1 MSQARVVLARHQ
13 LGVTPHLFDGEV
25 EFMKKRNKATRIA
38 MSLFAVSMIVAAC
51 GGDDADD
58 AVVEEPAAET
68 VAYPT
73 LAECADVSYDYTYT
87 PPASA
92 GMTVTYDIAPEAVWE
107 DGSAITSADF
117 AATWQAAL
125 NTPGSISTSGWDQ
138 IDSVEA
144 GSSDKQV
151 VVEFKSVYGPYKG
164 LFGGLIK
171 AASVENTSDISADF
185 ADFIGFSGRPW
196 KMKSWSPSQVVYV
209 PNDKYWG
216 ADKAVTKELV
226 MVPLADQDTEVAAIK
241 AGEIDFAY
249 PQFYGG
255 IEEAYADPNI
265 ALKKEFGGDYEAL
278 YFQAKCGPFA
288 NPIFREAFS
297 KSIDRDAL
305 FQQIYVPLGG
315 ESPLECGPMIPGP
328 FCAGDEFAGS
338 YDPAAAE
345 ALLTEN
351 GWTKGADGFW
361 IDPATGAAPD
371 VRWIINTGNTRRE
384 NTQAYLIPL
393 LTAAGFKVRA
403 DNCDAACYFQQ
414 RLPSLDYDMAM
425 YISTAPPDPGY
436 LTPSFTCDAIPT
448 AANTNQG
455 QNSSGWCNAEASDL
469 LHNADFEPDA
479 TKRADLVKGAL
490 RLMAT
495 DSILLPL
502 FQFPKSGFW
511 RTDKV
516 GGPVDAELR
525 NYTSFINNHLWT
537 DLDGDGK
544 IVIGAEQW
552 PECLN
557 PVTECANSSWMV
569 WTSINQVMPGAFAT
583 TNDGAYVVTN
593 LLTGEPTV
601 VLK

>member
-1 MSQARVVLARHQ
+1 
-13 LGVTPHLFDGEV
+13 
-25 EFMKKRNKATRIA
+25 MKKHSKASRLA
-38 MSLFAVSMIVAAC
+38 ASLFAVALIASAC
-51 GGDDADD
+51 GGDDAATEDTT
-58 AVVEEPAAET
+58 ATEEPAAEP
-68 VAYPT
+68 VSYPT
-73 LAECADVSYDYTYT
+73 LAECADVTYDYTYT

-92 GMTVTYDIAPEAVWE
+92 GMTVTYDISPDAVWE
-107 DGSAITSADF
+107 DGSPITAADF
-117 AATWQAAL
+117 KATWEAAL
-125 NTPGSISTSGWDQ
+125 NTPGSISTVGYDQ
-138 IDSVEA
+138 INSVEP
-144 GSSDKQV
+144 GTSDKQV
-151 VVEFKSVYGPYKG
+151 VVDFKSVYGPYKG

-171 AASVENTSDISADF
+171 AAAVENPADISADF
-185 ADFIGFSGRPW
+185 AEMLNFSGRPW

-216 ADKAVTKELV
+216 DDKPATNELV
-226 MVPLADQDTEVAAIK
+226 MVPMADDDTQVAAIK
-241 AGEIDFAY
+241 AGEVDFVY

-255 IEEAYADPNI
+255 IEEAYSDPNI
-265 ALKKEFGGDYEAL
+265 TLKKEFGGDYEGF

-288 NPIFREAFS
+288 NPIFRAAFS

-315 ESPLECGPMIPGP
+315 ESPLQCGPIVPGP
-328 FCAGDEFAGS
+328 YCNGDEFANA
-338 YDPAAAE
+338 YDPAGAE

-351 GWTKGADGFW
+351 GWTKGADGYW
-361 IDPATGAAPD
+361 IDPSTGEAPD

-393 LTAAGFKVRA
+393 LNAAGFKVRA

-414 RLPSLDYDMAM
+414 RLPALDYDMAM

-436 LTPSFTCDAIPT
+436 LTPSFTCDQIPT
-448 AANTNQG
+448 AANNNQG

-469 LHNADFEPDA
+469 LHNADFEADA
-479 TKRADLVKGAL
+479 TKRAELVKSAL
-490 RLMAT
+490 KLMAA
-495 DSILLPL
+495 DSIMLPL
-502 FQFPKSGFW
+502 FQFPKAGFW

-544 IVIGAEQW
+544 VVIGAEQW
-552 PECLN
+552 PACLN

-569 WTSINQVMPGAFAT
+569 WTTINQVMPGAFAT
-583 TNDGAYVVTN
+583 TNDGQYVVTN
-593 LLTGEPTV
+593 LLTGEPKVT
-601 VLK
+601 LK

>member
-1 MSQARVVLARHQ
+1 
-13 LGVTPHLFDGEV
+13 
-25 EFMKKRNKATRIA
+25 
-38 MSLFAVSMIVAAC
+38 
-51 GGDDADD
+51 
-58 AVVEEPAAET
+58 
-68 VAYPT
+68 
-73 LAECADVSYDYTYT
+73 
-87 PPASA
+87 
-92 GMTVTYDIAPEAVWE
+92 MTVTYDIAPAAVWE
-107 DGSAITSADF
+107 DGSAITAADF

-216 ADKAVTKELV
+216 DDKAVTKELV

-255 IEEAYADPNI
+255 IEDAYADPNI

-297 KSIDRDAL
+297 KSIDREAL

-315 ESPLECGPMIPGP
+315 ESPLECGPIIPGP
-328 FCAGDEFAGS
+328 YCNGDEFAGS
-338 YDPAAAE
+338 YDPTAAE
-345 ALLTEN
+345 TLLTDN

-361 IDPATGAAPD
+361 IDPATGEAPD

-414 RLPSLDYDMAM
+414 RLPALDFDMAM

-448 AANTNQG
+448 AANSNQG
-455 QNSSGWCNAEASDL
+455 QNTSGWCNAEASDL

-479 TKRADLVKGAL
+479 AARAELIKGAL
-490 RLMAT
+490 RLMAS

-569 WTSINQVMPGAFAT
+569 WTTINQVLPGAFAT

-601 VLK
+601 TLK

>member
-1 MSQARVVLARHQ
+1 
-13 LGVTPHLFDGEV
+13 
-25 EFMKKRNKATRIA
+25 MKKRNKATRVA
-38 MSLFAVSMIVAAC
+38 ASLFAVSLIVAAC

-58 AVVEEPAAET
+58 SGDADDSAVEEPAAEA

-73 LAECADVSYDYTYT
+73 LAECADVTYDYTYT

-107 DGSAITSADF
+107 DGSAITAADF

-125 NTPGSISTSGWDQ
+125 NTPGSIVTSGWDQ

-171 AASVENTSDISADF
+171 AATVENPSDISADF
-185 ADFIGFSGRPW
+185 ADFLSFSGQPW

-216 ADKAVTKELV
+216 DDKAVTKELV

-265 ALKKEFGGDYEAL
+265 TLKKEFGGDYEGF
-278 YFQAKCGPFA
+278 YFQSKCGPFA

-315 ESPLECGPMIPGP
+315 ESPLECGPIIPGP
-328 FCAGDEFAGS
+328 FCDGDEFAGS

-361 IDPATGAAPD
+361 VDPATGEAPD
-371 VRWIINTGNTRRE
+371 VRWIINTGNVRRE

-414 RLPSLDYDMAM
+414 RLPALDYDMAM
-425 YISTAPPDPGY
+425 YISIAPPDPSY
-436 LTPSFTCDAIPT
+436 LTPGFVCDEIPT
-448 AANTNQG
+448 AANNNQG
-455 QNSSGWCNAEASDL
+455 GNYTGWCNAEASDL
-469 LHNADFEPDA
+469 LHDADFEPDA
-479 TKRADLVKGAL
+479 ATRAELVKGAL
-490 RLMAT
+490 RLMAA
-495 DSILLPL
+495 DSIMLPL

-525 NYTSFINNHLWT
+525 NFTSFINNHLWT

-557 PVTECANSSWMV
+557 PVTECAGSSWMV
-569 WTSINQVMPGAFAT
+569 WTTTNQVMPGAFAT

-601 VLK
+601 TLK

>member
-1 MSQARVVLARHQ
+1 
-13 LGVTPHLFDGEV
+13 
-25 EFMKKRNKATRIA
+25 MKKRNKATRVA
-38 MSLFAVSMIVAAC
+38 ASLFAVSLIVAAC

-58 AVVEEPAAET
+58 SGDADDSAVEEPAAEA

-73 LAECADVSYDYTYT
+73 LAECADVTYDYTYT

-107 DGSAITSADF
+107 DGSAITAADF
-117 AATWQAAL
+117 AATWQANL
-125 NTPGSISTSGWDQ
+125 NTPGSIDTSGWDQ

-151 VVEFKSVYGPYKG
+151 VVEFKSVYGPYKS

-171 AASVENTSDISADF
+171 AATVENPSDISADF
-185 ADFIGFSGRPW
+185 ADFLSFSGRPW

-216 ADKAVTKELV
+216 DDKAVTKELV

-265 ALKKEFGGDYEAL
+265 TLKKEFGGDFEGF

-315 ESPLECGPMIPGP
+315 ESPLECGPIVPGP
-328 FCAGDEFAGS
+328 FCDGDEFAGS

-345 ALLTEN
+345 TLLTEN
-351 GWTKGADGFW
+351 GWTKGGDGFW
-361 IDPATGAAPD
+361 IDPATGEAPD
-371 VRWIINTGNTRRE
+371 VRWIINSGNVRRE

-414 RLPSLDYDMAM
+414 RLPALDYDMAM
-425 YISTAPPDPGY
+425 YINTAPPDPSY
-436 LTPSFTCDAIPT
+436 LTPGWTCDAIPT
-448 AANTNQG
+448 AANNNQG
-455 QNSSGWCNAEASDL
+455 QNSQGWCNAEASDL
-469 LHNADFEPDA
+469 LHDADFEPDA
-479 TKRADLVKGAL
+479 ATRAELIKGAL
-490 RLMAT
+490 RLMAA
-495 DSILLPL
+495 DSIMLPL

-569 WTSINQVMPGAFAT
+569 WTTINQVLPGAFAT

-601 VLK
+601 TLK

>member
-1 MSQARVVLARHQ
+1 
-13 LGVTPHLFDGEV
+13 
-25 EFMKKRNKATRIA
+25 MKKRNKATRVA
-38 MSLFAVSMIVAAC
+38 ASLFAVSLIVAAC

-58 AVVEEPAAET
+58 ADDSAVEGPAAET

-73 LAECADVSYDYTYT
+73 LAECADVTYDYTYT

-92 GMTVTYDIAPEAVWE
+92 GMTVTYDIAPAAVWE
-107 DGSAITSADF
+107 DGSAITAADF

-144 GSSDKQV
+144 GSSDQQV

-209 PNDKYWG
+209 PNDNYWG
-216 ADKAVTKELV
+216 DDKAVTKELV
-226 MVPLADQDTEVAAIK
+226 IVPLADQDTEVAAIK

-265 ALKKEFGGDYEAL
+265 ALQKEFGGDYEAL

-328 FCAGDEFAGS
+328 FCDGDEFAGS

-345 ALLTEN
+345 ALLTDN

-361 IDPATGAAPD
+361 LDPATGEAPD
-371 VRWIINTGNTRRE
+371 VRWIINSGNVRRE

-436 LTPSFTCDAIPT
+436 LTPGFTCDAIPT

-455 QNSSGWCNAEASDL
+455 QNSSGWCNVEASDL

-479 TKRADLVKGAL
+479 AVRADLIKGAL
-490 RLMAT
+490 RLMAA

-569 WTSINQVMPGAFAT
+569 WTTINQVLPGAFAT
-583 TNDGAYVVTN
+583 TNDGAYVISN

>member
-1 MSQARVVLARHQ
+1 
-13 LGVTPHLFDGEV
+13 
-25 EFMKKRNKATRIA
+25 MKKRNKATRVA
-38 MSLFAVSMIVAAC
+38 ASLFAVSMIVAAC

-58 AVVEEPAAET
+58 SAAEESAAEA
-68 VAYPT
+68 VAYPS
-73 LAECADVSYDYTYT
+73 LAECADVTYDYTYT

-92 GMTVTYDIAPEAVWE
+92 GMTVTYDIAPAAVWE
-107 DGSAITSADF
+107 DGSAITAADF

-151 VVEFKSVYGPYKG
+151 VVEFKSVYGPYKS

-185 ADFIGFSGRPW
+185 ADYIGFSGRPW

-216 ADKAVTKELV
+216 DDKAVTKELV

-255 IEEAYADPNI
+255 IEDAYADPNI

-297 KSIDRDAL
+297 KSIDREAL

-315 ESPLECGPMIPGP
+315 ESPLECGPIIPGP
-328 FCAGDEFAGS
+328 YCNGDEFAGS
-338 YDPAAAE
+338 YDPTAAE
-345 ALLTEN
+345 ALLTDN

-361 IDPATGAAPD
+361 IDPATGEAPD

-414 RLPSLDYDMAM
+414 RLPALDFDMAM

-448 AANTNQG
+448 AANNNQG

-479 TKRADLVKGAL
+479 AARAELIKGAL
-490 RLMAT
+490 RLMAS
-495 DSILLPL
+495 DSIMLPL

-525 NYTSFINNHLWT
+525 NFTSFINNHLWT

-569 WTSINQVMPGAFAT
+569 WTTINQVMPGAFAT

-601 VLK
+601 TLK